1 MSKISHKSQTFH
13 NIRNEFIST
22 PNITKEQKDNILRI
36 EGITKEEYTDAFKD
50 YKKSKKSGEDSRPF
64 GSGILMGVD
73 SAALRMA
80 YGFIGDTGRGIAGI
94 SDIIAPETVQKIGKM
109 YEDLM
114 PDDAE
119 KIMNELFDPY
129 HGEGIITTGGD
140 VSSADAEFLVRKLGA
155 YLNAASWLKKGV
167 TGSISVLGKNK
178 NINPKDLVGPVKEK
192 RFFEKLGKFTKDGA
206 WIGGGATIIE
216 NPEESFVN
224 HIYNSSEA
232 SRPILEHLYVN
243 PNDPKALQYAKA
255 AIGNIGT
262 GAILDGAL
270 FSLGT
275 SAVVAANAIKNTKPM
290 ESAITWT
297 KQNMTAHRG
306 LDVNN
311 PSEKAIIDV
320 SIKGENRKKQILLN
334 AENDVKQL
342 KKTAKEENLRKDVT
356 FTPDTPE
363 GLKKLNKA
371 LNDKLSPEFIE
382 LTQKYPKTA
391 EVILAMRNNI
401 EDMSG
406 LVAKNLGNAKTS
418 AVLTKNLETYL
429 TRSYRIFDD
438 PKYIKEA
445 NKALGRFG
453 TKEQKKEGIDLLL
466 SRAAT
471 VLKLKYG
478 IADEHIP
485 EALRT
490 IIKYEGDA
498 PLITQINKLSDDGGN
513 VLSKLNLT
521 DGQEDKA
528 IRNLWGEYTT
538 PDVNY
543 IKTINKLAETT
554 TQIKYL
560 AEIDDILMKKGAY
573 KSLPGEKLGKTAE
586 DLQLEKVSLGQN
598 ISKLPQNQGQAYLDI
613 GNLEKYANARI
624 KARLGLD
631 EKALKNPLAGIYVNN
646 PFIAKAISDGFEIK
660 QYSGGNS
667 LVSKIWKTFLAGKA
681 LTQASKTAYNPSTHQ
696 VNIIGNQ
703 FMLANNGMLFSSYKE
718 SGKALKETWKS
729 NFGSFDISKASD
741 KELLNEF
748 EYLIKNGVINSNVNL
763 GMIRKTFE
771 DIKAKGPDDFFEK
784 ILKSGDE
791 SISVNNATDAV
802 MVAPKL
808 ISKSATVA
816 YKTYQAEDDMFK
828 IMFYRAAKKQYAEAT
843 GLTGKQ
849 LDMYAASLTRDL
861 MPNYN
866 LVPNFIKWLRR
877 SPLGNFMA
885 FPIEMLR
892 TSKNVLKQG
901 YEDYTGKTAIKL
913 GITDPKKIEKLKMLG
928 AKRLGSSI
936 ATNTAG
942 GIAMS
947 ASAAIYGISSEEQD
961 AIENKV
967 AHYERGTD
975 KIYLSGINRD
985 NMGHMGVDYVNFG
998 LIDPYQYPK
1007 AMFKNFYAV
1016 TEGAFDKDLSDK
1028 DYNKIL
1034 TAAADQ
1040 VLGPYFNTSIITDM
1054 ALSIMGGEPRGVD
1067 PTEFQ
1072 LKEIRK
1078 AFLPPDIDRQFFGK
1092 RIEYENSLKKQEEL
1106 GRDLGKDPYGLSKS
1120 GYSITANDAKSW
1132 FGVRKKR
1139 LDLTANLRRD
1149 MQVIKND
1156 KRDSG
1161 LRYNNILSEILL
1173 DNKEN
1178 EDYIFSTYKEAL
1190 EKDFEAQKNSHSILT
1205 DYAKLGITPSGTDFD
1220 GQNDFYKA
1228 MTRKDYA
1235 GFKEKELE
1243 DLSVSLSNIFK
1254 PTLNPFSEPNIGKAT
1269 RSNSPLTTNFNL
1281 QKRIADFYFKN
1292 TGKRLKTK

>member
-1 MSKISHKSQTFH
+1 MSKLSHKSQAFH
-13 NIRNEFIST
+13 DIRNELLST
-22 PNITKEQKDNILRI
+22 PNITREQKDNIYRI
-36 EGITKEEYTDAFKD
+36 EGVTKEEYLDAFKD
-50 YKKSKKSGEDSRPF
+50 YKKSYDSGEDSRPF

-73 SAALRMA
+73 SAVLRTTA
-80 YGFIGDTGRGIAGI
+80 GLIGDTGRGIAGI
-94 SDIIAPETVQKIGKM
+94 SEAIAPETVQKMGKM

-114 PDDAE
+114 PDGAE
-119 KIMNELFDPY
+119 KVINELFDPY
-129 HGEGIITTGGD
+129 HGEGIITTGGNAT
-140 VSSADAEFLVRKLGA
+140 SADAEFLVRKLGA
-155 YLNAASWLKKGV
+155 YLNAANLLKKGV
-167 TGSISVLGKNK
+167 TKGISVLGKNK
-178 NINPKDLVGPVKEK
+178 NISPKDLIGPIPKK
-192 RFFEKLGKFTKDGA
+192 GFFNKLGKFTKDGA

-243 PNDPKALQYAKA
+243 PHDPKALQYAKA
-255 AIGNIGT
+255 AIGNIAT
-262 GAILDGAL
+262 GAILDGTL

-275 SAVVAANAIKNTKPM
+275 SVVIGANAIKNTKPM
-290 ESAITWT
+290 QSAITWT

-306 LDVNN
+306 LDINN

-320 SIKGENRKKQILLN
+320 AIKGENRKKQILLT
-334 AENDVKQL
+334 AEHHVKQL
-342 KKTAKEENLRKDVT
+342 KKTTKEENLRKDVT
-356 FTPDTPE
+356 FNPDTPE
-363 GLKKLNKA
+363 GLEKLNKA
-371 LNDKLSPEFIE
+371 LNDKLSPEFLE
-382 LTQKYPKTA
+382 LAKKYPQTA
-391 EVILAMRNNI
+391 EVILSMRNNV

-453 TKEQKKEGIDLLL
+453 TKEQKNEGIDLLL

-471 VLKLKYG
+471 VLKSKYG
-478 IADEHIP
+478 IADEHVP

-490 IIKYEGDA
+490 IIKYEGDT
-498 PLITQINKLSDDGGN
+498 PLITQIGKLSDDGGN
-513 VLSKLNLT
+513 VLSKLNLKNG
-521 DGQEDKA
+521 DEDKA

-538 PDVNY
+538 PDINY

-554 TQIKYL
+554 TQIKFL
-560 AEIDDILMKKGAY
+560 SEIDDILMKKGAY
-573 KSLPGEKLGKTAE
+573 KALPGERLGKTAE
-586 DLQLEKVSLGQN
+586 DLQLEKVSLGQS
-598 ISKLPQNQGQAYLDI
+598 ISKLPQNQGKAYLDI
-613 GNLEKYANARI
+613 GDLEKYANARI

-646 PFIAKAISDGFEIK
+646 PSIAKVISDGFEIK
-660 QYSGGNS
+660 QYGGGNS
-667 LVSKIWKTFLAGKA
+667 LVSKLWKTFLAGKA

-696 VNIIGNQ
+696 VNVMGNQ
-703 FMLANNGMLFSSYKE
+703 FMLANNGMLFSGWKE
-718 SGKALKETWKS
+718 GGKAFKETWKS
-729 NFGSFDISKASD
+729 TFGSFDISKASD
-741 KELLNEF
+741 KELIDEF

-763 GMIRKTFE
+763 GMIRKTFD

-784 ILKSGDE
+784 ILKSSDE
-791 SISVNNATDAV
+791 SISVNNATDAA

-808 ISKSATVA
+808 VTKTATVA

-866 LVPNFIKWLRR
+866 LVPNYIKWLRR

-901 YEDYTGKTAIKL
+901 YEDYSGKTAVKL

-947 ASAAIYGISSEEQD
+947 ATASLFGISSDEQD

-967 AHYERGTD
+967 AHYEKGTD

-985 NMGHMGVDYVNFG
+985 NMGHMGVDYLNFG

-1016 TEGAFDKDLSDK
+1016 TEGAFNKDLSDS
-1028 DYNKIL
+1028 DYSKIL
-1034 TAAADQ
+1034 SAAADQ
-1040 VLGPYFNTSIITDM
+1040 VLGPYFNTSIITNM
-1054 ALSIMGGEPRGVD
+1054 VISIVGGEPKGVD
-1067 PTEFQ
+1067 PTEFN
-1072 LKEIRK
+1072 LKELRK

-1092 RIEYENSLKKQEEL
+1092 RIEYETSLAKEKEL
-1106 GRDLGKDPYGLSKS
+1106 GKKLGKDPYGLSKS
-1120 GYSITANDAKSW
+1120 GYSITADDAKSW
-1132 FGVRKKR
+1132 FGIRRKR

-1149 MQVIKND
+1149 MQVIKNE

-1161 LRYNNILSEILL
+1161 LRYNKVLSEVLL
-1173 DNKEN
+1173 NNKEN
-1178 EDYIFSTYKEAL
+1178 EDYIFSIYEEAL
-1190 EKDFEAQKNSHSILT
+1190 EEDFEAQKNAHSVLT

-1228 MTRKDYA
+1228 MTRKTYE

-1243 DLSVSLSNIFK
+1243 DLSISLSNIFI
-1254 PTLNPFSEPNIGKAT
+1254 PTLNPFSEPNLAKAA
-1269 RSNSPLTTNFNL
+1269 RSNSPLATNSNL
-1281 QKRIADFYFKN
+1281 QKRIAEFYFKN
-1292 TGKRLKTK
+1292 TKKRLKTK